1 MAKEVFPFRDEDT
14 KFAVL
19 KHSVTSTKTSFL
31 KKKNIMRYLS
41 LPPPA
46 KCVLFEEANKEKVDK
61 SKAS

>member
-1 MAKEVFPFRDEDT
+1 
-14 KFAVL
+14 
-19 KHSVTSTKTSFL
+19 
-31 KKKNIMRYLS
+31 MRYLS